1 MSRRLLLESLIM
13 TPFRGKKEFR
23 KVFDRLFRALASDPE
38 IGPKLAATKTPQRFV
53 FSDTGLVLNVTHAD
67 RRTAKKG
74 RHLLWVWGDEKR
86 SWEPVVSMTMT
97 SDVANR
103 YFQGKEN
110 IPLAIARKTIVVET
124 GDLAKVL
131 DLLPIV
137 APFHRKWVA
146 VLKSEGLTHL
156 LA

>member
-1 MSRRLLLESLIM
+1 MS
-13 TPFRGKKEFR
+13 PFRGKQEFR
-23 KVFDRLFRALASDPE
+23 KVFDRLFLALASDSE
-38 IGPKLAATKTPQRFV
+38 IGPRLAAAKTPQRFV
-53 FSDTGLVLNVTHAD
+53 FSDVGLVLNVTHAD
-67 RRTAKKG
+67 PKVAKKG
-74 RHLLWVWGDEKR
+74 RHLSWVWGDAKR
-86 SWEPVVSMTMT
+86 TREPVVSMTMT

-110 IPLAIARKTIVVET
+110 IPLAIARKLIVVET
-124 GDLAKVL
+124 GDPAKVL

-146 VLKSEGLTHL
+146 ILKAEGLTHL

>member
-1 MSRRLLLESLIM
+1 M
-13 TPFRGKKEFR
+13 TPFRGKEEFR
-23 KVFDRLFRALASDPE
+23 KVFDRLFLALASDPE
-38 IGPKLAATKTPQRFV
+38 IGPKLAATRTPQRFV
-53 FSDTGLVLNVTHAD
+53 FSDAGLVLNVTHGD
-67 RRTAKKG
+67 RKTAKKG
-74 RHLLWVWGDEKR
+74 RHLVWVWGDAKR
-86 SWEPVVSMTMT
+86 TWKPVVSMTMA

-110 IPLAIARKTIVVET
+110 IPLAIARKIIVVET
-124 GDLAKVL
+124 GELARVL

-146 VLKSEGLTHL
+146 ILKAEGLTHL

>member
-1 MSRRLLLESLIM
+1 MS
-13 TPFRGKKEFR
+13 PFRGKEEFR

-53 FSDTGLVLNVTHAD
+53 FSDAPLVLNVTHAD
-67 RRTAKKG
+67 RKTADKG
-74 RHLLWVWGDEKR
+74 RHLVWVWGDAKCT
-86 SWEPVVSMTMT
+86 WAPVVSLTMT

-110 IPLAIARKTIVVET
+110 IPLAIARKIIVVET
-124 GDLAKVL
+124 GDLARVL

-146 VLKSEGLTHL
+146 ILKAEGLTHL

>member
-1 MSRRLLLESLIM
+1 M
-13 TPFRGKKEFR
+13 TPFRGKEEFR
-23 KVFDRLFRALASDPE
+23 KSSTASFWLSHRPRDRPE
-38 IGPKLAATKTPQRFV
+38 ARGDEDPQRFV
-53 FSDTGLVLNVTHAD
+53 FSDAGLVLNVTHAD
-67 RRTAKKG
+67 QKTAKKG
-74 RHLLWVWGDEKR
+74 RHLVWVWGDAKR
-86 SWEPVVSMTMT
+86 TWEPVVSMTMA

-110 IPLAIARKTIVVET
+110 IPLAIARKIIVVET

-146 VLKSEGLTHL
+146 ILKAEGLTHL

>member
-1 MSRRLLLESLIM
+1 M
-13 TPFRGKKEFR
+13 TPFRGKEEFR
-23 KVFDRLFRALASDPE
+23 KVFDRLFLALASDPE
-38 IGPKLAATKTPQRFV
+38 IGPRLAATRTPQRFV
-53 FSDTGLVLNVTHAD
+53 FSDAGLVLNVTHAD
-67 RRTAKKG
+67 RKTAKKG
-74 RHLLWVWGDEKR
+74 RHLAWVWGDAKR
-86 SWEPVVSMTMT
+86 TWEPVVSMTMT

-110 IPLAIARKTIVVET
+110 IPLAIARKGIVIET
-124 GDLAKVL
+124 GDLARVL

-146 VLKSEGLTHL
+146 ILKAEGLTHL

>member
-1 MSRRLLLESLIM
+1 M
-13 TPFRGKKEFR
+13 TPFRGKEEFR
-23 KVFDRLFRALASDPE
+23 KVFDRLFLALASDRE

-53 FSDTGLVLNVTHAD
+53 FLDARLVLNITHAD
-67 RRTAKKG
+67 RKTAKKG
-74 RHLLWVWGDEKR
+74 RHLMWVWGDAKR
-86 SWEPVVSMTMT
+86 TWEPVVSMTMT

-110 IPLAIARKTIVVET
+110 IPLAIARKIIVVET

-146 VLKSEGLTHL
+146 ILRAEGLAHL

>member
-1 MSRRLLLESLIM
+1 MR
-13 TPFRGKKEFR
+13 PFRGKDEFQ
-23 KVFDRLFRALASDPE
+23 KTFDRLFTALATDPE

-53 FSDTGLVLNVTHAD
+53 FEGSGLVLNVTHAD
-67 RRTAKKG
+67 AKTAKKG
-74 RHLLWVWGDEKR
+74 RHLMWVWGDRKR
-86 SWEPVVSMTMT
+86 TWEPVVSMTMAP
-97 SDVANR
+97 DVANR

-110 IPLAIARKTIVVET
+110 IPLAIARKIIVLET
-124 GDLAKVL
+124 GDLARVL

-146 VLKSEGLTHL
+146 ILKAEGPAHL

>member
-1 MSRRLLLESLIM
+1 MR
-13 TPFRGKKEFR
+13 PFRGKEELR
-23 KVFDRLFRALASDPE
+23 KVFDRLFLALASDPE
-38 IGPKLAATKTPQRFV
+38 VGPRLAATKTPQRFV
-53 FSDTGLVLNVTHAD
+53 FSDARLVLNVTHAD
-67 RRTAKKG
+67 RKTAKKG
-74 RHLLWVWGDEKR
+74 RHLSWVWGDAKR
-86 SWEPVVSMTMT
+86 TWEPVVSMTMT

-110 IPLAIARKTIVVET
+110 IPLAIARKIIVVET

-137 APFHRKWVA
+137 APFHKKWVA
-146 VLKSEGLTHL
+146 ILKAEGLTHL

>member
-1 MSRRLLLESLIM
+1 MR
-13 TPFRGKKEFR
+13 PFRGKEEFR
-23 KVFDRLFRALASDPE
+23 KVFDRLFLALASDPE
-38 IGPKLAATKTPQRFV
+38 IGPKLAAAKTPQRFV
-53 FSDTGLVLNVTHAD
+53 FSDAGLVLNVTHGD
-67 RRTAKKG
+67 QKTARKG
-74 RHLLWVWGDEKR
+74 RHLVWVWGDAKR
-86 SWEPVVSMTMT
+86 TWEPVVSMTMT

-110 IPLAIARKTIVVET
+110 IPLAIAGKINVVET

-146 VLKSEGLTHL
+146 ILKEEGLTHL